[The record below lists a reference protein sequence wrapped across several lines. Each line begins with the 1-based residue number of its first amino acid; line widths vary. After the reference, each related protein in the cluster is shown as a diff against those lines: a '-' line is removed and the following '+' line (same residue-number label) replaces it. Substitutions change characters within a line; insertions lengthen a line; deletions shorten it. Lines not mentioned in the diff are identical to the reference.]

1 MKVEFIK
8 HSSFCVELDRC
19 ILLFDYYKG
28 ILPEFNREKALIV
41 FVSHRH
47 EDHFSRK
54 IFELEN
60 KYKRIYYIIS
70 DDIDK
75 SAVTENKNV
84 NFIGAGEDRTYNYG
98 EGQIRVRTLKSTD
111 EGVAFLLDV
120 EGRRIYFGADLNYWY
135 WKEEGSEWNDSQ
147 KQAYSEELGK
157 LKAMIEKDSKGIELA
172 FAVLDNRQQEHA
184 YLGITYFMQL
194 VGAKYVFPMHIN
206 GSLDIIDKLKACPDM
221 KGFSDRIIGIKNDN
235 EVFDIC

>member
-1 MKVEFIK
+1 MTAAF
-8 HSSFCVELDRC
+8 
-19 ILLFDYYKG
+19 LLFDYYKG

-157 LKAMIEKDSKGIELA
+157 LKAMIEKDNKGIELA

-194 VGAKYVFPMHIN
+194 VGAKYVFPI
-206 GSLDIIDKLKACPDM
+206 
-221 KGFSDRIIGIKNDN
+221 
-235 EVFDIC
+235 